1 MGCLDCIKVFY
12 WMNLKN
18 YNALI
23 KYIPNTVLKCQMLQK
38 DNRVIIFFVCLLCMI
53 YQISYLIVVGNWM
66 NHSSKRPT
74 TYSIFYV
81 CFFLIRHLL
90 VDIYL
95 INVTWFFRSILYS
108 LFSEICMYLCIFE
121 VKLRRRYTIHGRCSY
136 FESTREKKFL
146 NFRVFVLEQSTNALV
161 MLLQTTALI
170 LLHHHQ
176 HISKDHIGKF

>member
-1 MGCLDCIKVFY
+1 MTYEVSNVVAAAVIRNTPTRMRTFNSIIMMLYWGKLIKKEMGCLDCIKVFY

-18 YNALI
+18 YNSLI
-23 KYIPNTVLKCQMLQK
+23 KYIPNSVLKCQMLQK

-95 INVTWFFRSILYS
+95 INVTWFFRSILYIHCS
-108 LFSEICMYLCIFE
+108 QKYICL
-121 VKLRRRYTIHGRCSY
+121 Y
-136 FESTREKKFL
+136 FW
-146 NFRVFVLEQSTNALV
+146 
-161 MLLQTTALI
+161 
-170 LLHHHQ
+170 
-176 HISKDHIGKF
+176 GK

>member
-1 MGCLDCIKVFY
+1 MSDVAKGQQSD
-12 WMNLKN
+12 
-18 YNALI
+18 
-23 KYIPNTVLKCQMLQK
+23 YI
-38 DNRVIIFFVCLLCMI
+38 FCLLAM
-53 YQISYLIVVGNWM
+53 YDISDYLIDWM

-108 LFSEICMYLCIFE
+108 MFSEICMYLCIFE
-121 VKLRRRYTIHGRCSY
+121 VKLRRRYTIHSRCCSY

-146 NFRVFVLEQSTNALV
+146 NFRVIIAIFCTGTNALV
-161 MLLQTTALI
+161 ILLQTTALI

>member
-1 MGCLDCIKVFY
+1 MLWLNIY
-12 WMNLKN
+12 
-18 YNALI
+18 LI
-23 KYIPNTVLKCQMLQK
+23 QCWNVRCCKRTTEWLYFLFACFVWYI
-38 DNRVIIFFVCLLCMI
+38 RLL
-53 YQISYLIVVGNWM
+53 SYLIVVGNWM

-95 INVTWFFRSILYS
+95 INVTWFFRSISYS

-146 NFRVFVLEQSTNALV
+146 NFRVIIAIFCTGTNALV
-161 MLLQTTALI
+161 ILLQTTALI